1 MHIPKF
7 ILIILTILVQP
18 LFNQVMSAESD
29 PDVQE
34 EGGTCRL

>member
-7 ILIILTILVQP
+7 ILIILIILVQP
-18 LFNQVMSAESD
+18 LFNQVVSVESD

-34 EGGTCRL
+34 EGGTRRL

>member
-7 ILIILTILVQP
+7 ILIILTILIQP
-18 LFNQVMSAESD
+18 LFNQVMSVESD

-34 EGGTCRL
+34 EGGACRL

>member
-7 ILIILTILVQP
+7 ILKILTILIQP

-29 PDVQE
+29 PDLQE
-34 EGGTCRL
+34 EGGTRRL